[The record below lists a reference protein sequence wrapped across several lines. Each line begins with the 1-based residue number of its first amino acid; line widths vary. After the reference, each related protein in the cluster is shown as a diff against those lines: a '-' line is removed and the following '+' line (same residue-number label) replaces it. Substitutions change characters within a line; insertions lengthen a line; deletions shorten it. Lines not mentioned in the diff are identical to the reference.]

1 MRNKVDLLVDQING
15 NVDVLAISETKLD
28 DSCLV
33 GQFGIP
39 SYASLF
45 RLDRNQ
51 SAGGIFAFVRED
63 IPVKILIGDF
73 NTRIDNC

>member
-15 NVDVLAISETKLD
+15 NLDVLAISETKLN
-28 DSCLV
+28 DSCLAE
-33 GQFGIP
+33 QFEIP

-73 NTRIDNC
+73 NTRIDNR